1 MLLAPIVLPIAA
13 AVVAAAP
20 SRFGE
25 AIARIVAAAGAWAA
39 LAAVAVLWLT
49 VRSTQELSLGPLGF
63 GVGLDLR
70 LDGVG
75 VVFGVIALVPAALLL
90 TLQQRGWQESTVASL
105 AIAAVVLANEA
116 GNIVRP
122 PNGGG

>member
-1 MLLAPIVLPIAA
+1 MQAGFAALLSLPAIVA
-13 AVVAAAP
+13 AVT

-25 AIARIVAAAGAWAA
+25 AIARVVAATGAWAA

-70 LDGVG
+70 LDGVA

-90 TLQQRGWQESTVASL
+90 TLQTRGWQESTVALL
-105 AIAAVVLANEA
+105 AIAAVVLA
-116 GNIVRP
+116 I
-122 PNGGG
+122 